1 MARGEIQAIT
11 LGLISLI
18 RRKWFQLVKVSVMFD
33 VSFSWLAGQHLYL
46 LTRGIQR
53 LFSASKSQRK
63 FKLAKQIIF
72 AWIWLHVRNIHLLIC
87 HWKKISKF
95 TVFNIPRL
103 VIDEKFPWPESPEE
117 FHVQTHS
124 ATAAANV
131 VSSLRVHYLLL
142 LPWNFFQ
149 MSAWICLGYRHHPS
163 FTPYSWS
170 KRQENHSPSKPYIT
184 LLCELEKT
192 IQSQRGRRLVCLTD
206 MDPLFTTQTQLRQR
220 GRKLGKKL
228 LKAE

>member
-1 MARGEIQAIT
+1 MIARQKYSSTHLPLEKN
-11 LGLISLI
+11 L
-18 RRKWFQLVKVSVMFD
+18 KVHGV
-33 VSFSWLAGQHLYL
+33 QH
-46 LTRGIQR
+46 TK
-53 LFSASKSQRK
+53 ASIV
-63 FKLAKQIIF
+63 A
-72 AWIWLHVRNIHLLIC
+72 
-87 HWKKISKF
+87 
-95 TVFNIPRL
+95 
-103 VIDEKFPWPESPEE
+103 DEKFPWPESPEE

-170 KRQENHSPSKPYIT
+170 KRQESHSPSKPYIT

-220 GRKLGKKL
+220 GRKLGKKSC
-228 LKAE
+228 